1 MLFTHLKVRGRLGKE
16 DVRELV
22 RMYHNLGAERRWRE
36 KRTAPCASQGS
47 EGPVHPVISADTALL
62 EAEMEGILGTES
74 DASDPEFGA
83 LSEDELSEG
92 YEMGTGAGA

>member
-1 MLFTHLKVRGRLGKE
+1 MLSIHPKARNRLQKGGVHK
-16 DVRELV
+16 LV

-47 EGPVHPVISADTALL
+47 EGPVHPVLSADTAFM